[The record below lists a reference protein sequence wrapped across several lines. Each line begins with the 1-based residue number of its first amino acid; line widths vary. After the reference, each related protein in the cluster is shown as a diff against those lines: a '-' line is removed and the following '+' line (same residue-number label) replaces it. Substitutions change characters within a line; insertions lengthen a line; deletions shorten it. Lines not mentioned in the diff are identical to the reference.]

1 MYQFPAGPHAAPAV
15 CLSGGKHKM
24 KTIGLIGGMSWEST
38 QTYYKLI
45 NEGVRDRL
53 GGLHSA
59 KIHMVSVDFDEIAQ
73 QQYSGRW
80 DDMGMTLGDAAK
92 TLEDSG
98 ADVVLICTN
107 TMHKVYDAVQ
117 ARVSVPML
125 HIADATGDAIKAAGV
140 RSVILLGTRY
150 TMEMEFYKDRLAE
163 KYGLTVLTPKKED
176 RDEVHRIIYDEL
188 VQGKVLDASRER
200 MLGIIGG
207 LVEQGGKGV
216 IAGCT
221 EIGLLLQQDHLSVP
235 LFDTAVIHAQA
246 AVGYSFQL
254 SVVSG
259 Q

>member
-1 MYQFPAGPHAAPAV
+1 
-15 CLSGGKHKM
+15 M

-59 KIHMVSVDFDEIAQ
+59 KIHMVSVDFHEIAE

-80 DDMGMTLGDAAK
+80 DDMGVTLGDAAK

-117 ARVSVPML
+117 AAVNVPVL
-125 HIADATGDAIKAAGV
+125 HIADATGDAIKPAGV
-140 RSVILLGTRY
+140 KSVILLGTRY

-163 KYGLTVLTPKKED
+163 KFGLTVLTPEKAD

-188 VQGKVLDASRER
+188 VQGKVLDASRDRLLE
-200 MLGIIGG
+200 IIRS
-207 LVEQGGKGV
+207 LQAQGGEGV

-221 EIGLLLQQDHLSVP
+221 EIGLLVQQEQLDVP
-235 LFDTAVIHAQA
+235 LFDTAVIHAHA
-246 AVGYSFQL
+246 AVEVSFQ
-254 SVVSG
+254 
-259 Q
+259 